1 MSFNSMKNLGAD
13 MILGNVVAK
22 TITCQSITILD
33 ADDEN
38 LTVETITATNGNFDV
53 INANTG
59 IIGDIT
65 LETLTSQ
72 TTDSSIITATDKLYV
87 ASNAMILNNT
97 TTSSSSVLLG
107 NSGETVGDYLST
119 VYPESVGENTSY
131 AVEQLAAGDNGSQ
144 SLIFTA
150 GGAYNDDVKN
160 TIQSYDSYRKTAE
173 SLYLN
178 PLGGDVIIGDTLT
191 ATNGNFDVINV
202 ATLNV
207 SNPDDPTIPT
217 DLNVSSITATTG
229 NIENLTT
236 DVITSS
242 SITVTSSVACNS
254 LTSQNTICDYITAN
268 EKLLVSNNALILNN
282 CLIDSTTT
290 LLGNS
295 GETVGDY
302 LSSLYPGS
310 TSSYAL
316 EQLAAGDNGSQSII
330 LTAGGSFGDDTN
342 SIQSYDTNRTEQLDL
357 RLNPLGGKV
366 ITDNL
371 TYTNGDK
378 PMQTKPLTS
387 SAMPN
392 MEVLFFHLTGTVEQS
407 TTTMLLAN
415 NISGTTNYAVFP
427 SLYYGYSGSGDTYH
441 VYDSYFNIN
450 VSDFTDTQFY
460 CNIKKGSGDAANVYI
475 QFLVIYDVPG
485 TDFPKNY

>member
-1 MSFNSMKNLGAD
+1 MSFNSCKNLGSD

-22 TITCQSITILD
+22 TITCDSITILD
-33 ADDEN
+33 ANDEN

-72 TTDSSIITATDKLYV
+72 TTDSSIITATDKFLV
-87 ASNAMILNNT
+87 SNNAMILNNT
-97 TTSSSSVLLG
+97 NTSSTTQLLG
-107 NSGETVGDYLST
+107 NNSATVGEYLST
-119 VYPESVGENTSY
+119 VYPESIGTNISY

-150 GGAYNDDVKN
+150 GGAYDDDVEN
-160 TIQSYDSYRKTAE
+160 TIQSYDSYRKTAQN
-173 SLYLN
+173 LCLN

-191 ATNGNFDVINV
+191 AINGNFDVINV

-236 DVITSS
+236 DAITSS
-242 SITVTSSVACNS
+242 SITVTSSLGCNS
-254 LTSQNTICDYITAN
+254 LNSQNTTSDDITAN
-268 EKLLVSNNALILNN
+268 EILTVAGTFEALKASSE
-282 CLIDSTTT
+282 STTP
-290 LLGNS
+290 LLGLDAI
-295 GETVGDY
+295 TTGDY
-302 LSSLYPGS
+302 LQQVSSGDDSHFSLV
-310 TSSYAL
+310 
-316 EQLAAGDNGSQSII
+316 QLASGDSNSQSII
-330 LTAGGSFGDDTN
+330 LSAGGSFATSEN
-342 SIQSYDTNRTEQLDL
+342 SIQSFDSKLDNGL
-357 RLNPLGGKV
+357 TLNLNPLGGKV
-366 ITDNL
+366 VTDNL

-378 PMQTKPLTS
+378 PIQTKPLTS

-407 TTTMLLAN
+407 TATMLLAN
-415 NISGTTNYAVFP
+415 NISGTSNYAVFP
-427 SLYYGYSGSGDTYH
+427 SIYYGYGGSSDTYH

-460 CNIKKGSGDAANVYI
+460 CNIKKGTGDAANVYI